1 MLLQFPLGGQQLLA
15 RRLPLPLRTGV
26 HRTSFGLILV
36 LAAHESLEPIERVR
50 DAAGMLGPQLV
61 SWEAALDHLQQRP
74 VGALFEGE
82 LCLEPQCRA
91 VQPHLG
97 CREQEASRAVD
108 HLEHV
113 AVPVELLGRSAKRD
127 RPGAADADLALGP
140 HDPSWVVLS
149 VERDLA
155 AGTREGIEDH
165 FRRRP
170 DDALVAQLVGHRG
183 CSSA

>member
-1 MLLQFPLGGQQLLA
+1 
-15 RRLPLPLRTGV
+15 
-26 HRTSFGLILV
+26 
-36 LAAHESLEPIERVR
+36 
-50 DAAGMLGPQLV
+50 MLGPQLV
-61 SWEAALDHLQQRP
+61 GWDAALDHRQQRP
-74 VGALFEGE
+74 VGALFESE
-82 LCLEPQCRA
+82 LRLEPQRRA

-113 AVPVELLGRSAKRD
+113 AVPVEPLGRWAKHD

-149 VERDLA
+149 VQRDLA

-165 FRRRP
+165 LRRRP
-170 DDALVAQLVGHRG
+170 DDALVGQLVAHRG
-183 CSSA
+183 SPST